1 MKYLVLFVLVSGCSS
16 SVTLDGIWQFD
27 VTGDIA
33 ATGTAPGAC
42 AAGMISGSG
51 QVQIVDNAGSFG
63 ADAKASCI
71 APPGEGC
78 DLTPCLNTMGFDC
91 SFADNGDAT
100 CTASVDG
107 GATIANAFLLG
118 TCTSSACT
126 ITAATLSSD
135 FSNVSIALTRQ
146 R

>member
-1 MKYLVLFVLVSGCSS
+1 MKYLVLFGLVSGCSS

-27 VTGDIA
+27 VTGDIQG
-33 ATGTAPGAC
+33 TGGC
-42 AAGMISGSG
+42 GSGMLSGSG
-51 QVQIVDNAGSFG
+51 QVQITGDVAGGFG
-63 ADAKASCI
+63 ANASTSCI

-78 DLTPCLNTMGFDC
+78 DNIPCDHTIGFNC

-100 CTASVDG
+100 CTANLDG
-107 GATIANAFLLG
+107 GQPIANTFLLG

-126 ITAATLSSD
+126 ITAPTVADRFT
-135 FSNVSIALTRQ
+135 NVSIDMTRQ